1 MYANNEKVNI
11 QYFKWIGLNRQ
22 NKDEGVIEFLINKF
36 VIKSCTIAQNL
47 NKTIHEFMSI
57 KLNLTNNESMMVC
70 LYYGKEESRS
80 TKKQSENK
88 FNQIST
94 YTKNCIDNNSYVLIL
109 GDFNAKI
116 GNDQEGIENGDRII
130 SRNGFLLRDMIKMQ
144 HLQLINSVPCCVGK
158 WTRINTCNNNEKSII
173 DYGLCN
179 SKLTSIIS
187 KVMNHKNT
195 SSKEKISDHNTFI
208 IDKYQN

>member
-1 MYANNEKVNI
+1 MQTLNQKAPVSTKEYLHQSLVAVRQQEEAKKKKKWNVKLPQNKLRIMYANNEKVNI

-130 SRNGFLLRDMIKMQ
+130 SKNGFLLRDMIKMQ
-144 HLQLINSVPCCVGK
+144 HLQLVNSVPCCMANGP
-158 WTRINTCNNNEKSII
+158 R
-173 DYGLCN
+173 
-179 SKLTSIIS
+179 
-187 KVMNHKNT
+187 
-195 SSKEKISDHNTFI
+195 
-208 IDKYQN
+208 

>member
-1 MYANNEKVNI
+1 MEEVY
-11 QYFKWIGLNRQ
+11 IG
-22 NKDEGVIEFLINKF
+22 FLINKSI
-36 VIKSCTIAQNL
+36 IKSCTTEPNL
-47 NKTIHEFMSI
+47 NKTIEFMSI

-130 SRNGFLLRDMIKMQ
+130 SKNGFLLRDMIKMQ
-144 HLQLINSVPCCVGK
+144 HLQLVNSAPCCVGK
-158 WTRINTCNNNEKSII
+158 WTRVNACNNNEKSII
-173 DYGLCN
+173 
-179 SKLTSIIS
+179 
-187 KVMNHKNT
+187 
-195 SSKEKISDHNTFI
+195 
-208 IDKYQN
+208 

>member
-1 MYANNEKVNI
+1 
-11 QYFKWIGLNRQ
+11 
-22 NKDEGVIEFLINKF
+22 
-36 VIKSCTIAQNL
+36 
-47 NKTIHEFMSI
+47 MSI
-57 KLNLTNNESMMVC
+57 KLNLTNNESMMVG

-130 SRNGFLLRDMIKMQ
+130 SKNGFLLRDMIKMQ
-144 HLQLINSVPCCVGK
+144 HLQLVNSVPCCMANGP
-158 WTRINTCNNNEKSII
+158 R
-173 DYGLCN
+173 
-179 SKLTSIIS
+179 
-187 KVMNHKNT
+187 
-195 SSKEKISDHNTFI
+195 
-208 IDKYQN
+208 

>member
-1 MYANNEKVNI
+1 MANKNQFI
-11 QYFKWIGLNRQ
+11 LWQ
-22 NKDEGVIEFLINKF
+22 
-36 VIKSCTIAQNL
+36 
-47 NKTIHEFMSI
+47 
-57 KLNLTNNESMMVC
+57 
-70 LYYGKEESRS
+70 
-80 TKKQSENK
+80 TKKESENE

-94 YTKNCIDNNSYVLIL
+94 YRKNCIDNNSYVLIL
-109 GDFNAKI
+109 GNFNAKI

-130 SRNGFLLRDMIKMQ
+130 SRNGFLLKDMIKMQ

>member
-1 MYANNEKVNI
+1 MKKLAYKIKNNICQCQRQSLKQILSKPCHIFTITEALLKDNEKVNI
-11 QYFKWIGLNRQ
+11 QHFKWIGLNRQ
-22 NKDEGVIEFLINKF
+22 NKDGRGIYIGFLINKSI
-36 VIKSCTIAQNL
+36 IKSCTIEPNL
-47 NKTIHEFMSI
+47 NKTIEFMSI

-116 GNDQEGIENGDRII
+116 D
-130 SRNGFLLRDMIKMQ
+130 
-144 HLQLINSVPCCVGK
+144 
-158 WTRINTCNNNEKSII
+158 TC
-173 DYGLCN
+173 
-179 SKLTSIIS
+179 
-187 KVMNHKNT
+187 
-195 SSKEKISDHNTFI
+195 
-208 IDKYQN
+208 KYM